1 MFENIIEQGAVLQLQ
16 DDILSQ
22 RLAPSMLFYGPSE
35 AGKGSAAL
43 ELARVLSCEKDASW
57 GCACPSCEKHR
68 YLQHTD
74 LLILGPRSFA
84 AEISASYSAF
94 LRNPAADGTKKLFTR
109 SLRKLQIRFSPVL
122 MEDDPKLSK
131 LSSVLQSLEE
141 GLSDLWLKNTA
152 VLGGAALGGAERTTL
167 EKQCT
172 SLVKTAQTL
181 IEDGIGGTIPIDHIR
196 KAAYWCRLAPTGKRK
211 TLIIENAENMRDEA
225 RNSLL
230 KLLEEPPETVSIVL
244 TSQRREAIMPTIL
257 SRLRPYRFLKRS
269 AQGEK
274 EVIRRV
280 FQDTVKEESLAAG
293 GSLVSA
299 YLDSF
304 LPAGA
309 EKLYPL
315 AAWFIV
321 SLARAVSSTAKK
333 HGTQTARIIT
343 VLGQRYAPIANDAGF
358 ERSVDAAFIIK
369 TLLEK
374 SSNFENDSISRFF
387 EICLDMVCAA
397 AREEDEP
404 EFIVYRDIFRKRIN
418 ETENA
423 VNTLNISAALALE
436 GLFYSLKN
444 DMIKPYREIYG

>member
-1 MFENIIEQGAVLQLQ
+1 MFENIIEQGAVLQLK
-16 DDILSQ
+16 DDILSR

-35 AGKGSAAL
+35 SGKGSAAL
-43 ELARVLSCEKDASW
+43 ELARVLSCENDASW

-68 YLQHTD
+68 FLQHAD

-94 LRNPAADGTKKLFTR
+94 LRNPAIDGTKKLFIR

-131 LSSVLQSLEE
+131 LSSILQSLEE
-141 GLSDLWLKNTA
+141 GLSDLWLTNTA
-152 VLGGAALGGAERTTL
+152 ALSGATL

-172 SLVKTAQTL
+172 SLVKTAQNL
-181 IEDGIGGTIPIDHIR
+181 IEDGIGAVIPIDHIR
-196 KAAYWCRLAPTGKRK
+196 RAAYWCRLAPTGKRK

-230 KLLEEPPETVSIVL
+230 KLLEEPPETVNIVL

-269 AQGEK
+269 EHGEK

-293 GSLVSA
+293 GSIVSA

-321 SLARAVSSTAKK
+321 SIARAVTSLSKK
-333 HGTQTARIIT
+333 NGTQTARIIT
-343 VLGQRYAPIANDAGF
+343 ILGQRYAPIANDAGF
-358 ERSVDAAFIIK
+358 ERSVDAAVIVK

-397 AREEDEP
+397 ARENDEP
-404 EFIVYRDIFRKRIN
+404 EFIVYRDVFRKRIN
-418 ETENA
+418 ETETA

-444 DMIKPYREIYG
+444 DMIKPYRELYG

>member
-1 MFENIIEQGAVLQLQ
+1 VFENIIEQGSVLQLK
-16 DDILSQ
+16 DDILSR
-22 RLAPSMLFYGPSE
+22 RLAPSMLFYGPPES
-35 AGKGSAAL
+35 GKGSAAL
-43 ELARVLSCEKDASW
+43 ELARVLSCEKDAAW
-57 GCACPSCEKHR
+57 ECACPSCEKHR
-68 YLQHTD
+68 YLQHAD

-84 AEISASYSAF
+84 AEIAACRHAF
-94 LRNPAADGTKKLFTR
+94 LRNPALSGTKKLFIR

-131 LSSVLQSLEE
+131 LSSLLQSLEE
-141 GLSDLWLKNTA
+141 GLSDLWLTDTA
-152 VLGGAALGGAERTTL
+152 AADKTAL

-181 IEDGIGGTIPIDHIR
+181 IEDGIGAVIPIDHIR
-196 KAAYWCRLAPTGKRK
+196 RAAYWCRLAPSGKRK
-211 TLIIENAENMRDEA
+211 TLLIENAENMRDEA

-269 AQGEK
+269 VQGEK

-280 FQDTVKEESLAAG
+280 FQDVVKEESPVSA

-299 YLDSF
+299 YLESF
-304 LPAGA
+304 LPGGA
-309 EKLYPL
+309 DKLYPL

-321 SLARAVSSTAKK
+321 SLARAAAALAKSN
-333 HGTQTARIIT
+333 GTEPAKIIT
-343 VLGQRYAPIANDAGF
+343 TLGQRYAPTANEAGF
-358 ERSVDAAFIIK
+358 ERTTDAAVIVK
-369 TLLEK
+369 TLMEK

-397 AREEDEP
+397 ARENEEP
-404 EFIVYRDIFRKRIN
+404 QVIAYRDIFRKRIN
-418 ETENA
+418 ETETA

-436 GLFYSLKN
+436 GLFYSLKQ
-444 DMIKPYREIYG
+444 DMAKPYREIYG